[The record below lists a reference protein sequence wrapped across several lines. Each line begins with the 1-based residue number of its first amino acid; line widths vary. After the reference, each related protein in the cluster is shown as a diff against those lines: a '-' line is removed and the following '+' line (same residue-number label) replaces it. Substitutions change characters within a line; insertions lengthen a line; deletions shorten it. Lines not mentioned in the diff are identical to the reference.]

1 MNLQDC
7 RSREVYM
14 RKIKAFLKKY
24 PIMNRL
30 YGNYKVISVN
40 LLKCKLKFLKRKKY
54 SVGEIININEA
65 IAIVSKERPEPRI
78 AEHNQKRQINKNL
91 DLSIVVPV
99 YNAEKFI
106 KQCLDSLR
114 DQQTDYLYQVI
125 CVDDG
130 STDSSGEMLEE
141 YRADDRFLI
150 VHQENKGH
158 SGARNTA
165 LGYVLGQY
173 LMFVDADDYLESG
186 YIESMLNKAYR
197 ENADIVVAPFK
208 KCNAESVVLTT
219 VKCKDKKVDSFQEIE
234 NVGGAPWG
242 KIYKSK
248 LWDDIEYPL
257 GLMFEDTI
265 IFNVLFRRAQC
276 IFTNKDCYY
285 MYRVYGDN
293 TLDRLQGKPQLLDAV
308 WSIKYSYNLANRL
321 GLPKTN
327 TYYEFLLC
335 QCSWHV
341 YYRVKG
347 FSVEIQ
353 KACFILMCELIK
365 EYTSDFEGKNL
376 SNWVLKEL
384 EMAFFEKDFKKWKLC
399 AEILK

>member
-114 DQQTDYLYQVI
+114 DQQTDYSYQVI

-141 YRADDRFLI
+141 YRADDRLLI
-150 VHQENKGH
+150 VHQENK
-158 SGARNTA
+158 
-165 LGYVLGQY
+165 
-173 LMFVDADDYLESG
+173 
-186 YIESMLNKAYR
+186 
-197 ENADIVVAPFK
+197 
-208 KCNAESVVLTT
+208 
-219 VKCKDKKVDSFQEIE
+219 
-234 NVGGAPWG
+234 
-242 KIYKSK
+242 
-248 LWDDIEYPL
+248 
-257 GLMFEDTI
+257 
-265 IFNVLFRRAQC
+265 
-276 IFTNKDCYY
+276 
-285 MYRVYGDN
+285 
-293 TLDRLQGKPQLLDAV
+293 
-308 WSIKYSYNLANRL
+308 
-321 GLPKTN
+321 
-327 TYYEFLLC
+327 
-335 QCSWHV
+335 
-341 YYRVKG
+341 
-347 FSVEIQ
+347 
-353 KACFILMCELIK
+353 
-365 EYTSDFEGKNL
+365 
-376 SNWVLKEL
+376 
-384 EMAFFEKDFKKWKLC
+384 
-399 AEILK
+399 